1 MEDRVLTD
9 TLRRRLQKPL
19 GTLIKESPAH
29 SMRYLGRLFQEKK
42 PKRIVAVGDFV
53 SEKIYGAGLRVN
65 LYIVANKIRRRAI
78 EPLRIAADVVLET
91 NNPPG
96 TISRQSH
103 EVVKK
108 ALKIDGTSKIVVTGE
123 EDLLTLLAIL
133 YSPNGS
139 LIIYGQPKV
148 GLVVVEADQNRKT
161 EAKKIIESMIKA
173 QPKAEE
179 VS

>member
-1 MEDRVLTD
+1 MEDRVLTN

-19 GTLIKESPAH
+19 GTLIKEPPAR
-29 SMRYLGRLFQEKK
+29 SMRYLERLFQEKK
-42 PKRIVAVGDFV
+42 PPKIVAVGDFV
-53 SEKIYGAGLRVN
+53 SEKICGAGLRAD
-65 LYIVANKIRRRAI
+65 LYIVDNKIRRRAI
-78 EPLRIAADVVLET
+78 EPLRIATDVVLEA

-108 ALKIDGTSKIVVTGE
+108 AVRINGSAKIVVTGE

-148 GLVVVEADQNRKT
+148 GLVIVEADQNRKT
-161 EAKKIIESMIKA
+161 EVKKIVESMIK
-173 QPKAEE
+173 
-179 VS
+179 V

>member
-1 MEDRVLTD
+1 MEDRILTD
-9 TLRRRLQKPL
+9 TLRRKLQKPL
-19 GTLIKESPAH
+19 GTLIEESPAH
-29 SMRYLGRLFQEKK
+29 SMQYLGRLFQEKK

-53 SEKIYGAGLRVN
+53 SKKIYGAGLRAN
-65 LYIVANKIRRRAI
+65 LYIVDNRIRRRTI
-78 EPLRIAADVVLET
+78 EPLRITTDVVFET

-108 ALKIDGTSKIVVTGE
+108 ALKIDVTSKIVVTGE

-139 LIIYGQPKV
+139 FIIYGQPKV
-148 GLVVVEADQNRKT
+148 GLVIVEADKNRKN
-161 EAKKIIESMIKA
+161 EAKKMIESMTKA
-173 QPKAEE
+173 EPKAGR